1 MTNYNSAS
9 APTESGLKLT
19 NDPGGKKI
27 DCNFFKKIVRCL
39 MYQTATRPNIM
50 YVVSLINRYM
60 EHPIQLHLLAAKID
74 LHYLQGI
81 SKFGLFYQ
89 KGEKS

>member
-27 DCNFFKKIVRCL
+27 DCNFFKQIVRCL

-60 EHPIQLHLLAAKID
+60 EHPIQLHLLAAKIV
-74 LHYLQGI
+74 LHYL
-81 SKFGLFYQ
+81 
-89 KGEKS
+89 